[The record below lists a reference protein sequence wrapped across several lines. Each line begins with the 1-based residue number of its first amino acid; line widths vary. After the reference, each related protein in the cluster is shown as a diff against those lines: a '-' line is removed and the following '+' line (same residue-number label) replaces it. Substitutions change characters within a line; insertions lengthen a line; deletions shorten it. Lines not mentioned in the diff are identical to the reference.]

1 MGAPVTGEQAT
12 VRLAEIE
19 EELHLLMAD
28 CTAAGFTAAADAID
42 HVLTYHTDAIREAL
56 ARNNLDAKP

>member
-19 EELHLLMAD
+19 EKLHLLMAD
-28 CTAAGFTAAADAID
+28 CTAAGFTAAADAI
-42 HVLTYHTDAIREAL
+42 REAL
-56 ARNNLDAKP
+56 AQNNLDAKP

>member
-1 MGAPVTGEQAT
+1 MGAPVTREQAT

-19 EELHLLMAD
+19 EQLHLLMAD

-42 HVLTYHTDAIREAL
+42 HIVAYHTDAVREGL
-56 ARNNLDAKP
+56 AEIS